1 MFKKRNFSCFRILL
15 TMGRKLPKTST
26 NPNTRDNSQNREVD
40 DDARSIASNSTAST
54 MITVNINRIHQN
66 QENPP
71 KSRRI
76 PLASKQRC
84 RTGGRRG
91 QRREEHTRELTKI
104 YEEMRNEED
113 DSGFIKFIEPSE
125 TKFSKVLEDPELRKT
140 WQVFTSL
147 PGDAQD
153 RFINYIDK
161 SMSDQVEFKQAR
173 TAESV
178 SLKKMKIDDKAE
190 DDVMNDSAV
199 DLGETY
205 SFVNKDGEVVEEC
218 DRLREA
224 RRCYMNVQK
233 KIRNNMRKEGKD
245 RVPFGLIE
253 DFEKNLIKHFSD
265 DENLENS
272 IPFIQEQPNA
282 YNRTWIH
289 RICDYYSLTSKT
301 EEGAIFIKYCSSYK
315 VPSIGFGEFL
325 RKVL

>member
-1 MFKKRNFSCFRILL
+1 
-15 TMGRKLPKTST
+15 
-26 NPNTRDNSQNREVD
+26 
-40 DDARSIASNSTAST
+40 

-125 TKFSKVLEDPELRKT
+125 SKFSKVLEDPELRKT

-161 SMSDQVEFKQAR
+161 SMDQKIQEKQTR

-178 SLKKMKIDDKAE
+178 SVQKIRKTDDLDE
-190 DDVMNDSAV
+190 SGV
-199 DLGETY
+199 DLSESY
-205 SFVNKDGEVVEEC
+205 SFVNSQGEIVEEC

-224 RRCYMNVQK
+224 RRCYMNIQK
-233 KIRNNMRKEGKD
+233 KIRYNMRKEGLEK
-245 RVPFGLIE
+245 VPFELIQQ
-253 DFEKNLIKHFSD
+253 FEKDLMKHFSEE
-265 DENLENS
+265 ENLENF
-272 IPFIQEQPNA
+272 IPFIHEETNSWK
-282 YNRTWIH
+282 RTWVH
-289 RICDYYSLTSKT
+289 RICDYYGCKSETD
-301 EEGAIFIKYCSSYK
+301 EGVILVKSGNGFK

-325 RKVL
+325 QKVL